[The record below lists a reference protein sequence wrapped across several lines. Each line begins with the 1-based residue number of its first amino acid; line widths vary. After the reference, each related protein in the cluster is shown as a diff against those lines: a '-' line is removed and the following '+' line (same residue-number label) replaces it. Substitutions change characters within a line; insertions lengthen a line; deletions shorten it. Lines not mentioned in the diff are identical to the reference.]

1 LNRPIAPIADQGY
14 DNWMRIRDSLP
25 LDIDPNEAADAEAM
39 ADYEAGRFIS
49 HEAMRAW
56 ILSWGTENELPRPKV
71 GD

>member
-1 LNRPIAPIADQGY
+1 MILRE
-14 DNWMRIRDSLP
+14 SLP
-25 LDIDPNEAADAEAM
+25 LDIDPDDAADAEAM

-56 ILSWGTENELPRPKV
+56 ILSWGTESELPRPEV